1 MVYTLEKRKR
11 SCSRKIHNCVSCVSC
26 CEPYYEF
33 DVNNYTKS
41 NIWAVATY
49 ERIKPSRIKVNISAT
64 GGGGELDMDYKDI
77 NAMVR
82 LRPYKGLNIEN
93 DNTHT
98 FTIPRKDCY
107 ISVYMIHPDD
117 YKTHS
122 KNPDAWTSV
131 SENKYIK
138 LSRYSSYNITFSEEK
153 VPPLSQVS
161 YP

>member
-1 MVYTLEKRKR
+1 MKEVLVKREQ
-11 SCSRKIHNCVSCVSC
+11 SCSRKIYNCIGCVSC
-26 CEPYYEF
+26 CDPYYEF
-33 DVNNYTKS
+33 DVNNYTS
-41 NIWAVATY
+41 SDVWIVATY
-49 ERIKPSRIKVNISAT
+49 ERIKPSKIKVNISAT
-64 GGGGELDMDYKDI
+64 GGGGELDMDYRDI

-82 LRPYKGLNIEN
+82 LRPYNGHGIEN
-93 DNTHT
+93 ENTHT
-98 FTIPRKDCY
+98 LIIPKKNCY

-122 KNPDAWTSV
+122 KSPDAWTPV
-131 SENKYIK
+131 CENKYIK